1 MFILI
6 TEGILREIP
15 YVSYQI
21 IGDNVDLKS
30 CPTHFS
36 LSSTTQDHHW
46 FTLYAIKNRVN
57 GEHLANDQ
65 PIADI
70 SNLPLMTWLP
80 SVCDCVRLRKEFII
94 LVSRILVAKLKV
106 FTVFGDVVSE
116 HIDHQYS
123 NEMAEKSHIVSL
135 H

>member
-1 MFILI
+1 M
-6 TEGILREIP
+6 
-15 YVSYQI
+15 
-21 IGDNVDLKS
+21 
-30 CPTHFS
+30 
-36 LSSTTQDHHW
+36 
-46 FTLYAIKNRVN
+46 N

-70 SNLPLMTWLP
+70 SNLPLTTWLP
-80 SVCDCVRLRKEFII
+80 SVYDCVRLRKEFII

-106 FTVFGDVVSE
+106 FKYFGDVVSE
-116 HIDHQYS
+116 HIDS